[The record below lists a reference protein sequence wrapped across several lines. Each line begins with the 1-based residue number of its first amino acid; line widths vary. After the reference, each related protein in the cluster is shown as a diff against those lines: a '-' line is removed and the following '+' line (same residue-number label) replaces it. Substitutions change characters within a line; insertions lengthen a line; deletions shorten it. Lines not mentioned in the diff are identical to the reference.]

1 MEVLVVASIRMAQ
14 DLMIPLFFESYP
26 ALNPISGLL
35 GPTKL
40 NLFSQIPQL
49 VYDDLLSKR
58 CLDPPLIL
66 LVPLKVIPYFLASEV
81 RCLLRAHPLPMK
93 KV

>member
-1 MEVLVVASIRMAQ
+1 MAQ
-14 DLMIPLFFESYP
+14 DLMIPLSFESYP
-26 ALNPISGLL
+26 ALNPISGL
-35 GPTKL
+35 PPQTNL

-49 VYDDLLSKR
+49 LYDDLLSKR

-66 LVPLKVIPYFLASEV
+66 LVPVTVIPNILASVV
-81 RCLLRAHPLPMK
+81 RCLLRAHPLPKK